1 MAASA
6 TPLPISNPFQARF
19 RAAEL
24 AAGEYHVLDEAGS
37 DDESGGSD
45 SDELDED
52 ELMEMLD
59 AGQSVVPRC
68 TAAASCPARRR
79 RRWRSGP
86 AGRVRPAWD
95 CANLD
100 NL

>member
-1 MAASA
+1 MSPFLTTAPVLRPAVDGAGPAA

-24 AAGEYHVLDEAGS
+24 SAGEYHVLDEAGS
-37 DDESGGSD
+37 GDGSEPGSGDSD

-59 AGQSVVPRC
+59 AGQSV
-68 TAAASCPARRR
+68 SRRHP
-79 RRWRSGP
+79 S
-86 AGRVRPAWD
+86 A
-95 CANLD
+95 
-100 NL
+100 